1 MDYVVIGLLA
11 GMLLLMLVIAL
22 LVADGIRLARER
34 HNAVLDAAFCR
45 AIVDAFVGKVE
56 RERGK

>member
-1 MDYVVIGLLA
+1 MDFVVVGLLA
-11 GMLLLMLVIAL
+11 GMLILMFVIAI
-22 LVADGIRLARER
+22 LVADGIRLQRER

-56 RERGK
+56 RERGQ